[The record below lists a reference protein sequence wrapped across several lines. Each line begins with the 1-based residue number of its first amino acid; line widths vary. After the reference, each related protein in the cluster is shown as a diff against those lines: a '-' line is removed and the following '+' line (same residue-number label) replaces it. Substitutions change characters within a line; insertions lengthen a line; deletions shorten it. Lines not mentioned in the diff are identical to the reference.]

1 MQAKTP
7 IVGACRPKGPEDSIM
22 GQDLHRVDDWVDDS
36 IQGPYVY
43 LLGLSEARMRLPWA
57 VAIGIGQVLMWPLA
71 ILVPI
76 FGVWLCSTLVAYSN
90 GPALLAAASAILL
103 SPLLPILWEAIVRRT
118 EGLPVSGMAARRL
131 VLRSLALNLVFVLL
145 LLLLQP
151 KTAFMALATRGDWM
165 LGPEGSE
172 SVRQAFFSGGDRFE
186 WLYGLAHHNPHRGTI
201 AGNQTDKN
209 GTSIEPSPQVSG
221 LVATANAPFDP
232 EAPPIAPSKALG
244 KSPGKA
250 IGRSSTQPSTKAQN
264 GLIPG
269 GRSPQFEPQFQGN
282 HWPWPKQVLHP
293 AIVDMPRTAETSIA
307 SVAQY
312 LSAQEPDPVLR
323 IKALH
328 DYVADRLTYDTE
340 SPDGKAPAQDAAAV
354 FKRRTAQSGGYA
366 NLLSALGQAIGID
379 IPTISGNSRIPQS
392 DLDGTAHAWNAV
404 RLQNQWQLIDVTWD
418 SVYLEGRNALKR
430 YRTDYLFPPASL
442 FAYSHFPD
450 DAAWQL
456 LDEPIDRGEFL
467 RQPVL
472 SPAFFAQDL
481 ALVSPQRSVTDLPS
495 SKGDA
500 IVILENP
507 QNRWLQLGYSPLN
520 TWRVQPCGSPQTD
533 GTLHCQLPKAGNYDL
548 HVLAGDDRRG
558 LLQDVAL
565 VRVSYR

>member
-1 MQAKTP
+1 
-7 IVGACRPKGPEDSIM
+7 
-22 GQDLHRVDDWVDDS
+22 
-36 IQGPYVY
+36 
-43 LLGLSEARMRLPWA
+43 MRLPWA
-57 VAIGIGQVLMWPLA
+57 VAIGIGQVLIWPLA
-71 ILVPI
+71 IVVPI

-118 EGLPVSGMAARRL
+118 EGLPVAGMAAGRL
-131 VLRSLALNLVFVLL
+131 VLRSLVLNLTFVLL

-165 LGPEGSE
+165 LGPEGSA
-172 SVRQAFFSGGDRFE
+172 SVRQAFFSGADRFE
-186 WLYGLAHHNPHRGTI
+186 WLYSMAHQNPHRSTI
-201 AGNQTDKN
+201 VGNRQDKN
-209 GTSIEPSPQVSG
+209 GNPILPSPQASG
-221 LVATANAPFDP
+221 IVATANAPFDP
-232 EAPPIAPSKALG
+232 SAKAPIAPGKSLGNAPG
-244 KSPGKA
+244 KSPKK
-250 IGRSSTQPSTKAQN
+250 SPSKPKN

-282 HWPWPKQVLHP
+282 HWPWPKQIPHP
-293 AIVDMPRTAETSIA
+293 AIVDMPRSAEASIT

-312 LSAQEPDPVLR
+312 LAAQEPDPVLR

-340 SPDGKAPAQDAAAV
+340 APEGKAPPQDAETV
-354 FKRRTAQSGGYA
+354 FKRRTALSGGYA
-366 NLLSALGQAIGID
+366 NLLSALGQAIGIE

-404 RLQNQWQLIDVTWD
+404 RLQTQWQLIDVTWD

-481 ALVSPQRSVTDLPS
+481 ALVSPQRSVTDLS
-495 SKGDA
+495 SAKGDA

-507 QNRWLQLGYSPLN
+507 QKRWIQLGYSPLN

-533 GTLHCQLPKAGNYDL
+533 GTLRCQLPKAGNYDL
-548 HVLAGDDRRG
+548 HILAGDDRRG

>member
-1 MQAKTP
+1 
-7 IVGACRPKGPEDSIM
+7 
-22 GQDLHRVDDWVDDS
+22 
-36 IQGPYVY
+36 
-43 LLGLSEARMRLPWA
+43 
-57 VAIGIGQVLMWPLA
+57 
-71 ILVPI
+71 
-76 FGVWLCSTLVAYSN
+76 
-90 GPALLAAASAILL
+90 
-103 SPLLPILWEAIVRRT
+103 
-118 EGLPVSGMAARRL
+118 
-131 VLRSLALNLVFVLL
+131 L

-165 LGPEGSE
+165 LGPDGSE
-172 SVRQAFFSGGDRFE
+172 SIRQAFFSGADRFE
-186 WLYGLAHHNPHRGTI
+186 WLYGLAHNNPHRDSLADRDRPI
-201 AGNQTDKN
+201 IDPN
-209 GTSIEPSPQVSG
+209 PQASG

-232 EAPPIAPSKALG
+232 EANPPIAPSKALG
-244 KSPGKA
+244 KAPVKSIGKP
-250 IGRSSTQPSTKAQN
+250 PSKPKN

-282 HWPWPKQVLHP
+282 HWPWPKQIPHP
-293 AIVDMPRTAETSIA
+293 AIVDMPRTAEASIT

-340 SPDGKAPAQDAAAV
+340 SPEGKAPAQDAESV
-354 FKRRTAQSGGYA
+354 FKRRTAISGGYA
-366 NLLSALGQAIGID
+366 NLLSALGKAIGID
-379 IPTISGNSRIPQS
+379 IPAISGTSRIPQS

-456 LDEPIDRGEFL
+456 LEEPIDRGEFL

-472 SPAFFAQDL
+472 SPAFFAQEL
-481 ALVSPQRSVTDLPS
+481 ALVSPQRSVTDLAS

-507 QNRWLQLGYSPLN
+507 DKRWLQLGYSALN
-520 TWRVQPCGSPQTD
+520 SWRVQPCGSPQTD
-533 GTLHCQLPKAGNYDL
+533 GTLQCRLPKSGIYTL

-558 LLQDVAL
+558 LLQNVAQ

>member
-22 GQDLHRVDDWVDDS
+22 GQDLHRVDDAVDDS

-57 VAIGIGQVLMWPLA
+57 VAIGIGQVLIWPLA
-71 ILVPI
+71 IVVPI

-103 SPLLPILWEAIVRRT
+103 SPLLPIAWEAIVRRT
-118 EGLPVSGMAARRL
+118 EGLPAFEMAVSGMAARRL

-172 SVRQAFFSGGDRFE
+172 SVRQAFFSGANRFE
-186 WLYGLAHHNPHRGTI
+186 WLYGLAHHNPHRRTI
-201 AGNQTDKN
+201 AGNQTGKN
-209 GTSIEPSPQVSG
+209 GTSIEPNPQVSG

-232 EAPPIAPSKALG
+232 EARGSQAAVPLKSGKSGKPSKPI
-244 KSPGKA
+244 S
-250 IGRSSTQPSTKAQN
+250 R
-264 GLIPG
+264 LIPG

-282 HWPWPKQVLHP
+282 HWPWPKQIPHP
-293 AIVDMPRTAETSIA
+293 AIVDMPRQAEASIT

-340 SPDGKAPAQDAAAV
+340 SPEGKAPAQDAETV
-354 FKRRTAQSGGYA
+354 FKRRTAISGGYA

-379 IPTISGNSRIPQS
+379 IPAISGTSRIPQS

-430 YRTDYLFPPASL
+430 YRTDYLFTPASL

-456 LDEPIDRGEFL
+456 LDGPIDRGEFL

-472 SPAFFAQDL
+472 SPAFFSQDL

-495 SKGDA
+495 AKGDA

-507 QNRWLQLGYSPLN
+507 RNRWLQLGYSSLN

-533 GTLHCQLPKAGNYDL
+533 GTLQCQLPKAGNYNL

-558 LLQDVAL
+558 LLQDVAQ

>member
-1 MQAKTP
+1 
-7 IVGACRPKGPEDSIM
+7 M
-22 GQDLHRVDDWVDDS
+22 GQDLRRVDDS
-36 IQGPYVY
+36 IQGHYFD

-71 ILVPI
+71 IVVPI
-76 FGVWLCSTLVAYSN
+76 FGVWLCSSLVAYSN

-103 SPLLPILWEAIVRRT
+103 SPLLPILWEGVVRRT
-118 EGLPVSGMAARRL
+118 EGLPAWGTADSGLAASRL
-131 VLRSLALNLVFVLL
+131 VLRSLALNLTFVLL

-165 LGPEGSE
+165 LGPDGSE
-172 SVRQAFFSGGDRFE
+172 SVREAFFSGADRFE
-186 WLYGLAHHNPHRGTI
+186 WLYGIAHRNPHQGDPSLKRSKT
-201 AGNQTDKN
+201 Q
-209 GTSIEPSPQVSG
+209 PSPQASG
-221 LVATANAPFDP
+221 IVATANAPFDP
-232 EAPPIAPSKALG
+232 EAQPPQVADPSQPGKSKPRKPKPGQPGKPIA
-244 KSPGKA
+244 
-250 IGRSSTQPSTKAQN
+250 R
-264 GLIPG
+264 LIPG

-282 HWPWPKQVLHP
+282 HWPWPKQVPHP
-293 AIVDMPRTAETSIA
+293 AIVDMPRKAEANIA

-312 LSAQEPDPVLR
+312 LAAQEPDPILR

-340 SPDGKAPAQDAAAV
+340 SPEGKAPPQDAAAV
-354 FKRRTAQSGGYA
+354 FKRRTALAGGYA
-366 NLLSALGQAIGID
+366 NLLSALGQAIGIE

-467 RQPVL
+467 RQPIL

-481 ALVSPQRSVTDLPS
+481 ALVAPQRSVTDLASP
-495 SKGDA
+495 KGDA
-500 IVILENP
+500 IVTLENP
-507 QNRWLQLGYSPLN
+507 RKRWLQLGYSSQN
-520 TWRVQPCGSPQTD
+520 TWRVQLCGSPQTD
-533 GTLHCQLPKAGNYDL
+533 GSLQCKLPQTGIYNLHIL
-548 HVLAGDDRRG
+548 VGDDRRG
-558 LLQDVAL
+558 LLQDVAQ
-565 VRVSYR
+565 VWMSYR

>member
-1 MQAKTP
+1 
-7 IVGACRPKGPEDSIM
+7 
-22 GQDLHRVDDWVDDS
+22 
-36 IQGPYVY
+36 
-43 LLGLSEARMRLPWA
+43 MRLPWA
-57 VAIGIGQVLMWPLA
+57 VAIGIGQVLIWPLA
-71 ILVPI
+71 IVVPI

-118 EGLPVSGMAARRL
+118 EGLPASGMSARRL

-172 SVRQAFFSGGDRFE
+172 SVRQAFFSGANRFE
-186 WLYGLAHHNPHRGTI
+186 WLYGLAHRNPHRGSLADRDRPI
-201 AGNQTDKN
+201 DPN
-209 GTSIEPSPQVSG
+209 PQVSG

-232 EAPPIAPSKALG
+232 AKPPIAPSKALG
-244 KSPGKA
+244 KAPGKS
-250 IGRSSTQPSTKAQN
+250 IGKPTPIKS

-293 AIVDMPRTAETSIA
+293 AIVDMPRPSEASIA

-323 IKALH
+323 IKVLH

-340 SPDGKAPAQDAAAV
+340 SPEDKAPAQDAETV
-354 FKRRTAQSGGYA
+354 FKRRTARAGGYA

-392 DLDGTAHAWNAV
+392 DLDGTPHAWNAV

-430 YRTDYLFPPASL
+430 YRTDYLFTPASL

-456 LDEPIDRGEFL
+456 LDGPIDRGEFL

-472 SPAFFAQDL
+472 SPAFFSQDL

-507 QNRWLQLGYSPLN
+507 QKRWLQLGYSPLN

-533 GTLHCQLPKAGNYDL
+533 GTLQCQLPKTGIYDL

-558 LLQDVAL
+558 LLQDVAQ

>member
-1 MQAKTP
+1 
-7 IVGACRPKGPEDSIM
+7 
-22 GQDLHRVDDWVDDS
+22 
-36 IQGPYVY
+36 
-43 LLGLSEARMRLPWA
+43 MRLPWV
-57 VAIGIGQVLMWPLA
+57 VAIGVGQILMWPLA

-76 FGVWLCSTLVAYSN
+76 FGVWLCSALVAYSN

-103 SPLLPILWEAIVRRT
+103 SPLLPILWEGVVRRT
-118 EGLPVSGMAARRL
+118 EGLPASGMSAHRL
-131 VLRSLALNLVFVLL
+131 VLRSLALNLTVVLL

-165 LGPEGSE
+165 LGPDGNE
-172 SVRQAFFSGGDRFE
+172 SVREAFFSGANGFE
-186 WLYGLAHHNPHRGTI
+186 WLYGIAHQNPHRAEMADRDNKI
-201 AGNQTDKN
+201 Q
-209 GTSIEPSPQVSG
+209 PSPQASG
-221 LVATANAPFDP
+221 IIATANAPFDP
-232 EAPPIAPSKALG
+232 DAKPTQV
-244 KSPGKA
+244 PGKL
-250 IGRSSTQPSTKAQN
+250 GQPSSPKTR
-264 GLIPG
+264 LVPG

-282 HWPWPKQVLHP
+282 HWPWPKQVPHP
-293 AIVDMPRTAETSIA
+293 AIVDMPRQAEASITR
-307 SVAQY
+307 VAQY
-312 LSAQEPDPVLR
+312 LAAQEPDPILR

-340 SPDGKAPAQDAAAV
+340 SPIGNAPAQDAAAV
-354 FKRRTAQSGGYA
+354 FKRRTALAGGYA
-366 NLLSALGQAIGID
+366 NLLSALGQAIGIE

-392 DLDGTAHAWNAV
+392 DLDGTVHAWNAV

-450 DAAWQL
+450 NAAWQL

-472 SPAFFAQDL
+472 SPAFFAHDL
-481 ALVSPQRSVTDLPS
+481 ALVAPQRSVTDLPS
-495 SKGDA
+495 FNRPSSNLPSSNRPSSNRPRSKGTA

-507 QNRWLQLGYSPLN
+507 RKRWLQLGYSPQN

-533 GTLHCQLPKAGNYDL
+533 GTLQCKLPKSGIYDL

-558 LLQDVAL
+558 LLQDVAQ
-565 VRVSYR
+565 VRVNYR

>member
-1 MQAKTP
+1 
-7 IVGACRPKGPEDSIM
+7 
-22 GQDLHRVDDWVDDS
+22 
-36 IQGPYVY
+36 
-43 LLGLSEARMRLPWA
+43 MRLPWA

-71 ILVPI
+71 IVVPI

-103 SPLLPILWEAIVRRT
+103 SPLLPILWEVVVRRI
-118 EGLPVSGMAARRL
+118 EGLPASGMAAGRL
-131 VLRSLALNLVFVLL
+131 VLRSLALNLTFVLL

-151 KTAFMALATRGDWM
+151 KTTFMALATRGDWM
-165 LGPEGSE
+165 LGSDGSD
-172 SVRQAFFSGGDRFE
+172 SVRQAFFSGADRFE
-186 WLYGLAHHNPHRGTI
+186 WLYGITYRNPHRADRADHKSQPT
-201 AGNQTDKN
+201 
-209 GTSIEPSPQVSG
+209 PQASG
-221 LVATANAPFDP
+221 IIATANAPFDP
-232 EAPPIAPSKALG
+232 EAKSSPDKGQVKLG
-244 KSPGKA
+244 RPVP
-250 IGRSSTQPSTKAQN
+250 R
-264 GLIPG
+264 LIPG

-293 AIVDMPRTAETSIA
+293 AIVDMPRSAEASITR
-307 SVAQY
+307 VAQY
-312 LSAQEPDPVLR
+312 LAAQEPDPVLR

-340 SPDGKAPAQDAAAV
+340 SPEGKAPAQDAETV
-354 FKRRTAQSGGYA
+354 FKRRTALASGYA
-366 NLLSALGQAIGID
+366 NLLSALGQAIGIE

-392 DLDGTAHAWNAV
+392 DLDGTAHAWNSV

-430 YRTDYLFPPASL
+430 YRTDYLFTPASL

-481 ALVSPQRSVTDLPS
+481 ALVSPQRSVTDLS
-495 SKGDA
+495 SAKGDA

-507 QNRWLQLGYSPLN
+507 QKRWLQLGYSPLN

-533 GTLHCQLPKAGNYDL
+533 GTLRCQLPKAGNYDL
-548 HVLAGDDRRG
+548 HILAGDDRRG
-558 LLQDVAL
+558 VLQDVAL